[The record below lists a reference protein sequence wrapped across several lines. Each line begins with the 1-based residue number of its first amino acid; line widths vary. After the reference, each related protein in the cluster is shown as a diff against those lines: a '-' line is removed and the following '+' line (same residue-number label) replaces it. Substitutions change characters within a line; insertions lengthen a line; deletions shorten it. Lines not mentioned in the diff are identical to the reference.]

1 MEAPWLTPPKKFK
14 WVSSAG
20 NSKVMASVFWD
31 SQCDIMAN
39 DLEEGRTING
49 AYYAEEQMRLRQEIV
64 KKRRG
69 KLTRGF
75 LLLQDNAPSHTSQV
89 LWLLRLKAASRS
101 FYIPLI
107 LQI

>member
-1 MEAPWLTPPKKFK
+1 
-14 WVSSAG
+14 
-20 NSKVMASVFWD
+20 MASVFWD

-75 LLLQDNAPSHTSQV
+75 LLLQDNAPSQTSQV
-89 LWLLRLKAASRS
+89 AMATATKGSFEVLPHTPYSPDLAHSDLYLFPNLKN
-101 FYIPLI
+101 
-107 LQI
+107 